1 MTTLNPR
8 ITITLHPQ
16 VHAVLRRL
24 SELTKNSQSSLV
36 GELLAESLPIFE
48 RMVAVLDA
56 AEKLRAK
63 GMSVSHE
70 VTSALVTAHNRLENQ
85 LGFSLD
91 VMDIGNRPLL
101 DAAEKVQRRGAA
113 TREKGRSPS
122 RGTAPRSVPTP
133 LSNRGVRSATPTSKK
148 TNKTHSPKGG
158 V

>member
-8 ITITLHPQ
+8 ITVMLQPR

-24 SELTKNSQSSLV
+24 SELTKNSQSALV
-36 GELLAESLPIFE
+36 GELLAESLPVFE

-63 GMSVSHE
+63 GMSVSGE
-70 VTSALVTAHNRLENQ
+70 ITSALATAHTRLENQ
-85 LGFSLD
+85 MGFSLD
-91 VMDIGNRPLL
+91 VMDIGNKPLL
-101 DAAEKVQRRGAA
+101 DAAENVQPRGAA

-122 RGTAPRSVPTP
+122 RGTAPHSRSTP
-133 LSNRGVRSATPTSKK
+133 MSNRGVRSATPTGKK
-148 TNKTHSPKGG
+148 ANKTQSKGG